1 MTETCGRYGF
11 SSETIVAAANVLNMQ
26 NVPTGFP
33 DRDVHPGEYAPV
45 FSATGL
51 QNCMW
56 GYPGFEKGQLIFNT
70 RTESALEKRM
80 FQSGV
85 TSGRVLIAAACFYE
99 WDARKEMF
107 RFSDPSASVLFLAG
121 ISQIFDG
128 IRRYS
133 ILTTEPNASV
143 RLIHMRMPLILAP
156 EEALPWLDNDS
167 AAIELLHK
175 TPALLHAERTSG
187 QTSLFDQW

>member
-1 MTETCGRYGF
+1 MCCRYGF
-11 SSETIVAAANVLNMQ
+11 SGETIVAAANVLNMQ

-33 DRDVHPGEYAPV
+33 ERDVHPGEYSPV

-51 QNCMW
+51 QNCLW

-70 RTESALEKRM
+70 RAESALEKRM
-80 FQSGV
+80 FQEGV
-85 TSGRVLIAAACFYE
+85 CHGRVLIAAVCFYE
-99 WDARKEMF
+99 WNARKEMF
-107 RFSDPSASVLFLAG
+107 RFSDPGSSVIFLAG

-143 RLIHMRMPLILAP
+143 RLIHMRMPMILAP
-156 EEALPWLDNDS
+156 EDALPWLDDDS
-167 AAIELLHK
+167 ASIELLHK
-175 TPALLHAERTSG
+175 TPGPLHAERTSG

>member
-1 MTETCGRYGF
+1 
-11 SSETIVAAANVLNMQ
+11 
-26 NVPTGFP
+26 
-33 DRDVHPGEYAPV
+33 
-45 FSATGL
+45 
-51 QNCMW
+51 MW

-156 EEALPWLDNDS
+156 EDALPWLDDDS
-167 AAIELLHK
+167 ASIELLHK
-175 TPALLHAERTSG
+175 TPGPLHGRSGRILSQAEAG
-187 QTSLFDQW
+187 V

>member
-1 MTETCGRYGF
+1 MCGRYGF

-26 NVPTGFP
+26 NIPTGFP

-45 FSATGL
+45 FSVTGL
-51 QNCMW
+51 QNCLW

-70 RTESALEKRM
+70 RAESALEKRM

-107 RFSDPSASVLFLAG
+107 RFSNPNAPVLFLAG
-121 ISQIFDG
+121 ISQVFDG

-143 RLIHMRMPLILAP
+143 RLIHVRMPLILNQ
-156 EEALPWLDNDS
+156 EEALPWLDDDS

-175 TPALLHAERTSG
+175 TPALLHAERASG